1 MRRLHPAA
9 AALFFRRWV
18 ILCLAPLLPVL
29 FQWDWPALALAL
41 RQDAALLLA
50 LGLAAWLLLHGAR
63 WWLDEHKTL
72 YLRWG
77 FGPHAVR
84 CIPLRAIAVVTL
96 ERGPL
101 LQLTGAALVT
111 VYPAG
116 GEKPLTLCLTRQEA
130 RQLADQLLPLAQPDI
145 RWRPAG
151 AERWSAAL
159 LGANGLSS
167 LALAALALRRSQ
179 SLPGAQDLALEQLD
193 RLAALAARW
202 MPAGLAWL
210 LAAAAL
216 WYGLNLARA
225 ADHAARLETARA
237 GDILWSR
244 GGLWRQTECRL
255 HLSQLSYAELR
266 ASPAG
271 WLLHRRPLYLAAG
284 TWRSALPL
292 AAPRPVDH
300 PRVEDLLPGFCLPPP
315 VRPDLE
321 RRSHT
326 FFRPAGMGLGICLVL
341 ALLSRRVM
349 PALTAPL
356 LLLTAACGLLLGGGL
371 AGYLREGAWPRQGR
385 LTACVQRGLRLHM
398 IWLPRPALALED
410 RQNPWSTLA
419 QRTNLTLR
427 LPGRVRIR
435 VRSIPI
441 RDAEACLQLLE
452 YE

>member
-1 MRRLHPAA
+1 
-9 AALFFRRWV
+9 
-18 ILCLAPLLPVL
+18 
-29 FQWDWPALALAL
+29 
-41 RQDAALLLA
+41 
-50 LGLAAWLLLHGAR
+50 
-63 WWLDEHKTL
+63 
-72 YLRWG
+72 
-77 FGPHAVR
+77 
-84 CIPLRAIAVVTL
+84 
-96 ERGPL
+96 
-101 LQLTGAALVT
+101 
-111 VYPAG
+111 
-116 GEKPLTLCLTRQEA
+116 
-130 RQLADQLLPLAQPDI
+130 
-145 RWRPAG
+145 
-151 AERWSAAL
+151 
-159 LGANGLSS
+159 
-167 LALAALALRRSQ
+167 
-179 SLPGAQDLALEQLD
+179 
-193 RLAALAARW
+193 

-284 TWRSALPL
+284 AWPGRSALPL
-292 AAPRPVDH
+292 AAPRPVDQ
-300 PRVEDLLPGFCLPPP
+300 PGWKTCCLGSAC
-315 VRPDLE
+315 
-321 RRSHT
+321 RRLYGRTWNGAATPSSGL
-326 FFRPAGMGLGICLVL
+326 RGMGLGICLVL

-385 LTACVQRGLRLHM
+385 LTVCVQRGLRLHM

-410 RQNPWSTLA
+410 RQNPWSALA

-441 RDAEACLQLLE
+441 RDAEACLQELLE

>member
-9 AALFFRRWV
+9 AVLFFRRWV

-63 WWLDEHKTL
+63 WWLDERKTL

-84 CIPLRAIAVVTL
+84 CIPLRSIAVVTL

-167 LALAALALRRSQ
+167 LALAA
-179 SLPGAQDLALEQLD
+179 
-193 RLAALAARW
+193 
-202 MPAGLAWL
+202 
-210 LAAAAL
+210 AAL

-284 TWRSALPL
+284 AWRSALPL
-292 AAPRPVDH
+292 AVPRPVDQ

-385 LTACVQRGLRLHM
+385 LTVCVQRGLRLHM

-410 RQNPWSTLA
+410 RQNPWSALA

>member
-9 AALFFRRWV
+9 AVLFFRRWV
-18 ILCLAPLLPVL
+18 IVCLAPLLPVL

-41 RQDAALLLA
+41 WQDAALLLA

-63 WWLDEHKTL
+63 WWLDERKTL

-284 TWRSALPL
+284 AWRSALPL
-292 AAPRPVDH
+292 AAPRPL
-300 PRVEDLLPGFCLPPP
+300 DLSLI
-315 VRPDLE
+315 
-321 RRSHT
+321 H
-326 FFRPAGMGLGICLVL
+326 I
-341 ALLSRRVM
+341 
-349 PALTAPL
+349 
-356 LLLTAACGLLLGGGL
+356 
-371 AGYLREGAWPRQGR
+371 
-385 LTACVQRGLRLHM
+385 
-398 IWLPRPALALED
+398 
-410 RQNPWSTLA
+410 
-419 QRTNLTLR
+419 
-427 LPGRVRIR
+427 
-435 VRSIPI
+435 
-441 RDAEACLQLLE
+441 
-452 YE
+452 